1 MKKNFFYLAVT
12 LFMALFASCSQEETP
27 GAPGSKSKLVSIS
40 AKLPTE
46 GVKTRALPT
55 ANDHDLRCIL
65 EIWSTGNNPELMYR
79 DEKLDLDAVD
89 GKISFEFAL
98 EPGDYKFLM
107 WADFV
112 ATGAGQVNGHYAD
125 KFYDTNDLKNI
136 TLKDASLLYNTD
148 ACDAFFAA
156 QEFTKTEDI
165 ESFDATLK
173 RPFAKI
179 IVSEKNKTNFEKCAK
194 VSVSHKVPQG
204 FNAEEGSVSTTL
216 TPATLSE
223 AAALGKGDTDLK
235 LFSYY
240 VFAAPADDALGEIKL
255 TFKDAS
261 DVELRSTAIPAG
273 VSVIRNR
280 CTQAKGHL
288 VAEATNNGKVDVGF
302 DDEWT
307 SNEEDIEP
315 TDPTLAMEVGDY
327 YYSDGTWS
335 AALNSEKTCIGVVYA
350 VDAQNGEKASDYD
363 GDYARIKGYVMA
375 LESAP
380 NNDRLAFCNKTM
392 GETIDFTGLELTS
405 SIGYQNTKA
414 LFADSRYTNY
424 SESYPLFEAFKT
436 FKDATAT
443 PGKSSG
449 WYIPSIQQLKG
460 IMGVYFGSDEIA
472 LNNLFVTAVDGIGA
486 NKFVHATADRYL
498 IPSNI
503 ENKAIIPILFKNQ
516 IWDSTFTKA
525 QTIFNTA
532 NPVGADGIRGQI
544 RPILTVLE

>member
-1 MKKNFFYLAVT
+1 MKKNLFYLAVT
-12 LFMALFASCSQEETP
+12 LFMALFASCSQEEAP
-27 GAPGSKSKLVSIS
+27 GTPGSKSKLVSIS
-40 AKLPTE
+40 AQLPTE

-65 EIWSTGNNPELMYR
+65 EIWSTGNNPELMHR
-79 DEKLDLDAVD
+79 DEKLDLEAVD

-204 FNAEEGSVSTTL
+204 FNAEDGSVSTTL

-261 DVELRSTAIPAG
+261 DIELRSTAIPAG

-375 LESAP
+375 LESTT
-380 NNDRLAFCNKTM
+380 RLEFCSKEM
-392 GETIDFTGLELTS
+392 YGTIDFTGLELS
-405 SIGYQNTKA
+405 QGGYKNTKA
-414 LFADSRYTNY
+414 LFADSRYTQY
-424 SESYPLFEAFKT
+424 SDNFPVVKVFVDFKGQ
-436 FKDATAT
+436 ALA
-443 PGKSSG
+443 PNSSSG
-449 WYIPSIQQLKG
+449 WYIPSIEQL
-460 IMGVYFGSDEIA
+460 IDMTTSYFGEGENAKNDKFTTAVDAIEGA
-472 LNNLFVTAVDGIGA
+472 NLFVNSTTSG
-486 NKFVHATADRYL
+486 RYL
-498 IPSNI
+498 LSSSIT
-503 ENKAIIPILFKNQ
+503 NKALYPILLTGGVLNTSQ
-516 IWDSTFTKA
+516 KA
-525 QTIFNTA
+525 QAILNSDKA
-532 NPVGADGIRGQI
+532 GVQGQI

>member
-1 MKKNFFYLAVT
+1 MKKNFLYLAVT
-12 LFMALFASCSQEETP
+12 LFMALFASCSQEEAP
-27 GAPGSKSKLVSIS
+27 GTPGSKSKLVSIS
-40 AKLPTE
+40 AQLPTE

-55 ANDHDLRCIL
+55 ASDHDLRCIL
-65 EIWSTGNNPELMYR
+65 EIWSTGNNPELMHR

-112 ATGAGQVNGHYAD
+112 AAGTGQVNGHYAD

-204 FNAEEGSVSTTL
+204 FNAEDGSVSTTL
-216 TPATLSE
+216 IPATLSE
-223 AAALGKGDTDLK
+223 AAALGKGNTDLK

-255 TFKDAS
+255 AFKDAS
-261 DVELRSTAIPAG
+261 NTEFRSTAIPAG
-273 VSVIRNR
+273 VSVVRNR

-307 SNEEDIEP
+307 SNEEDVNPVE
-315 TDPTLAMEVGDY
+315 PTLAMEVGDY
-327 YYSDGTWS
+327 YYSDGSWS
-335 AALNSEKTCIGVVYA
+335 TVLDGNKTCIGIVYA
-350 VDAQNGEKASDYD
+350 VDARYGENASDYD

-375 LESAP
+375 LESTA
-380 NNDRLAFCNKTM
+380 RLEFCSRDM
-392 GETIDFTGLELTS
+392 SGTIDFTGLELNQK
-405 SIGYQNTKA
+405 GYKNTKD
-414 LFADSRYTNY
+414 LFADSRYTQY
-424 SESYPLFEAFKT
+424 SDKFPVVESFIT
-436 FKDATAT
+436 FKGQT
-443 PGKSSG
+443 PAPSNSSG
-449 WYIPSIQQLKG
+449 WFIPSIEQLSDMT
-460 IMGVYFGSDEIA
+460 ISYFGEGENTKNDT
-472 LNNLFVTAVDGIGA
+472 FVTAVDAIGA
-486 NKFVHATADRYL
+486 NQFTNTPTSARYL
-498 IPSNI
+498 LSSSITN
-503 ENKAIIPILFKNQ
+503 
-516 IWDSTFTKA
+516 
-525 QTIFNTA
+525 QTIYPIMINSGVLTTSQRAQAIFNSDTSKA
-532 NPVGADGIRGQI
+532 GVQGQI

>member
-40 AKLPTE
+40 AQLPTE

-55 ANDHDLRCIL
+55 ANEHDLRCIL

-89 GKISFEFAL
+89 NKISFEFAL

-204 FNAEEGSVSTTL
+204 FNAEDGSVSTTL
-216 TPATLSE
+216 IPATLSE

-261 DVELRSTAIPAG
+261 DIELRSTAIPAG

-315 TDPTLAMEVGDY
+315 TDPSLAMEVGDY

-335 AALNSEKTCIGVVYA
+335 ATLNGEKTCIGVVYA

-375 LESAP
+375 LESTT
-380 NNDRLAFCNKTM
+380 RLEFCSKEM
-392 GETIDFTGLELTS
+392 YGTIDFTGLELS
-405 SIGYQNTKA
+405 QGGYKNTKA
-414 LFADSRYTNY
+414 LFADSRYTQY
-424 SESYPLFEAFKT
+424 SDNFPVVKVFVDFKGQ
-436 FKDATAT
+436 ALA
-443 PGKSSG
+443 PNSSSG
-449 WYIPSIQQLKG
+449 WYIPSIEQL
-460 IMGVYFGSDEIA
+460 IDMTTSYFGEGENAKNDKFATAVDAIEGA
-472 LNNLFVTAVDGIGA
+472 NLFVNSTTSG
-486 NKFVHATADRYL
+486 RYL
-498 IPSNI
+498 LSSSIT
-503 ENKAIIPILFKNQ
+503 NKALYPILLTGGVLNTSQ
-516 IWDSTFTKA
+516 KA
-525 QTIFNTA
+525 QVILN
-532 NPVGADGIRGQI
+532 ADKPGVQGQI

>member
-12 LFMALFASCSQEETP
+12 LFMALFASCSQEE
-27 GAPGSKSKLVSIS
+27 APSTLGSKSKLVSIS
-40 AKLPTE
+40 AQLPTE

-89 GKISFEFAL
+89 NKISFEFAL
-98 EPGDYKFLM
+98 EPGNYKFLM

-112 ATGAGQVNGHYAD
+112 ATGTGQVNGHYAD

-204 FNAEEGSVSTTL
+204 FNVEDGSVSTTL
-216 TPATLSE
+216 IPATLSE
-223 AAALGKGDTDLK
+223 AAALGKGNTDLK

-240 VFAAPADDALGEIKL
+240 VFAALADDALGEIKL
-255 TFKDAS
+255 TFKDVS
-261 DVELRSTAIPAG
+261 DTELRSTAIPAG

-307 SNEEDIEP
+307 SNEENIEP

-335 AALNSEKTCIGVVYA
+335 ATLNGEKTCIGVVYA

-375 LESAP
+375 LESTA
-380 NNDRLAFCNKTM
+380 RLEFCSKEM
-392 GETIDFTGLELTS
+392 YGTIDFTGLELNQS
-405 SIGYQNTKA
+405 GYKNTKA
-414 LFADSRYTNY
+414 LFADSRYTQY
-424 SESYPLFEAFKT
+424 SDNFPVVGTFIT
-436 FKDATAT
+436 FKGQT
-443 PGKSSG
+443 PAPNSSSG
-449 WYIPSIQQLKG
+449 WYIPSIEQLSDMT
-460 IMGVYFGSDEIA
+460 ISYFGEEENTPKDK
-472 LNNLFVTAVDGIGA
+472 FVTAVNEIAA
-486 NKFVHATADRYL
+486 NKFVNDETKGRYL
-498 IPSNI
+498 LSSNI
-503 ENKAIIPILFKNQ
+503 TNQ
-516 IWDSTFTKA
+516 SIFPVLITGSVLNTSQKA
-525 QTIFNTA
+525 QAILNSDK
-532 NPVGADGIRGQI
+532 VGVLGQI

>member
-1 MKKNFFYLAVT
+1 MKKNFFYLAVI
-12 LFMALFASCSQEETP
+12 LFMALFASCSQEEAP

-40 AKLPTE
+40 AQLPTE

-55 ANDHDLRCIL
+55 ANEHDLRCIL
-65 EIWSTGNNPELMYR
+65 EIWSTGSNPELMHR

-204 FNAEEGSVSTTL
+204 FNAEDGSVSTTL
-216 TPATLSE
+216 IPATLSE

-261 DVELRSTAIPAG
+261 DIELRSTAIPAG

-335 AALNSEKTCIGVVYA
+335 ATLNGEKTCIGVVYA

-375 LESAP
+375 LESTT
-380 NNDRLAFCNKTM
+380 RLEFCSKEM
-392 GETIDFTGLELTS
+392 YGTIDFTGLELS
-405 SIGYQNTKA
+405 QGGYKNTKA
-414 LFADSRYTNY
+414 LFADSRYTQY
-424 SESYPLFEAFKT
+424 SDNFPVVKVFVDFKGQ
-436 FKDATAT
+436 ALA
-443 PGKSSG
+443 PNSSSG
-449 WYIPSIQQLKG
+449 WYIPSIEQL
-460 IMGVYFGSDEIA
+460 IDMTTSYFGEGENAKNDKFATAVDAIEGA
-472 LNNLFVTAVDGIGA
+472 NLFVNSTTSG
-486 NKFVHATADRYL
+486 RYL
-498 IPSNI
+498 LSSSIT
-503 ENKAIIPILFKNQ
+503 NKALYPILLTGGVLNTSQ
-516 IWDSTFTKA
+516 KA
-525 QTIFNTA
+525 QVILN
-532 NPVGADGIRGQI
+532 ADKPGVQGQI

>member
-40 AKLPTE
+40 AQLPTE

-136 TLKDASLLYNTD
+136 TLKNASLLYNTD

-204 FNAEEGSVSTTL
+204 FNAEDGSVSTTL

-335 AALNSEKTCIGVVYA
+335 AVLNGEKTCIGIVYA

-375 LESAP
+375 LESTT
-380 NNDRLAFCNKTM
+380 RLEFCSKEM
-392 GETIDFTGLELTS
+392 YGTIDFTGLELS
-405 SIGYQNTKA
+405 QGGYKNTKA
-414 LFADSRYTNY
+414 LFADSRYTQY
-424 SESYPLFEAFKT
+424 SNNFPVVKVFVDFKGQ
-436 FKDATAT
+436 ALA
-443 PGKSSG
+443 PNSSSG
-449 WYIPSIQQLKG
+449 WYIPSIEQL
-460 IMGVYFGSDEIA
+460 IDMTTSYFGEGDTKKDK
-472 LNNLFVTAVDGIGA
+472 FVTAVDAIGA
-486 NKFVHATADRYL
+486 NQFVNSTTTGRYL
-498 IPSNI
+498 LSSSTTNSGLY
-503 ENKAIIPILFKNQ
+503 PILLTGSVLNTSQKVQAILNS
-516 IWDSTFTKA
+516 DKA
-525 QTIFNTA
+525 GVQ
-532 NPVGADGIRGQI
+532 GQI

>member
-1 MKKNFFYLAVT
+1 MKKNLFYLAVT
-12 LFMALFASCSQEETP
+12 LFMALFASCSQEEAP
-27 GAPGSKSKLVSIS
+27 GTPGSKSKLVSIS
-40 AKLPTE
+40 AQLPTE

-55 ANDHDLRCIL
+55 ANEHDLRCIL
-65 EIWSTGNNPELMYR
+65 EIWSTGSNPELMHR
-79 DEKLDLDAVD
+79 DEKLDLEAVD

-112 ATGAGQVNGHYAD
+112 AAGAGQVNGHYTD

-156 QEFTKTEDI
+156 QEFTKTEEI

-194 VSVSHKVPQG
+194 VSVNHKVPQG
-204 FNAEEGSVSTTL
+204 FNAEDGSVSTTL

-261 DVELRSTAIPAG
+261 DIELRSTAIPAG

-363 GDYARIKGYVMA
+363 GGYARIKGYVMA
-375 LESAP
+375 LESTT
-380 NNDRLAFCNKTM
+380 RLEFCSKEM
-392 GETIDFTGLELTS
+392 YGTIDFTGLELS
-405 SIGYQNTKA
+405 QGGYKNTKA
-414 LFADSRYTNY
+414 LFADSRYTQY
-424 SESYPLFEAFKT
+424 SNNFPVVKVFVDFKGQ
-436 FKDATAT
+436 ALA
-443 PGKSSG
+443 PNSSSG
-449 WYIPSIQQLKG
+449 WYIPSIEQL
-460 IMGVYFGSDEIA
+460 IDMTTSYFGEGENAKNDKFATAVDAIEGA
-472 LNNLFVTAVDGIGA
+472 NLFVNSTTSG
-486 NKFVHATADRYL
+486 RYL
-498 IPSNI
+498 LSSSIT
-503 ENKAIIPILFKNQ
+503 NKALYPILLTGGVLNTSQ
-516 IWDSTFTKA
+516 KA
-525 QTIFNTA
+525 QVILN
-532 NPVGADGIRGQI
+532 ADKPGVQGQI

>member
-1 MKKNFFYLAVT
+1 MKKNLFYLAVT
-12 LFMALFASCSQEETP
+12 LFMALFASCSQEEAP

-40 AKLPTE
+40 AQLPTE

-79 DEKLDLDAVD
+79 DEKLDLEAVD

-98 EPGDYKFLM
+98 EPGEYKFLM

-204 FNAEEGSVSTTL
+204 FNAEDGSVSTTL
-216 TPATLSE
+216 IPATLSE

-261 DVELRSTAIPAG
+261 DIELRSTAIPAG

-335 AALNSEKTCIGVVYA
+335 ATLNGEKTCIGVVYA

-375 LESAP
+375 LESTT
-380 NNDRLAFCNKTM
+380 RLEFCSKEM
-392 GETIDFTGLELTS
+392 YGTIDFTGLELS
-405 SIGYQNTKA
+405 QGGYKNTKA
-414 LFADSRYTNY
+414 LFADSRYTQY
-424 SESYPLFEAFKT
+424 SDNFPVVKVFVDFKGQ
-436 FKDATAT
+436 ALA
-443 PGKSSG
+443 PNSSSG
-449 WYIPSIQQLKG
+449 WYIPSIEQL
-460 IMGVYFGSDEIA
+460 IDMTTSYFGEGENAKNDKFATAVDAIEGA
-472 LNNLFVTAVDGIGA
+472 NLFVNSTTSG
-486 NKFVHATADRYL
+486 RYL
-498 IPSNI
+498 LSSSIT
-503 ENKAIIPILFKNQ
+503 NKALYPILLTGGVLNTSQ
-516 IWDSTFTKA
+516 KA
-525 QTIFNTA
+525 QAILNSDKA
-532 NPVGADGIRGQI
+532 GVQGQI

>member
-12 LFMALFASCSQEETP
+12 LFMALFASCSQEE
-27 GAPGSKSKLVSIS
+27 APSTLGSKSKLVSIS
-40 AKLPTE
+40 AQLPTE

-89 GKISFEFAL
+89 NKISFEFAL
-98 EPGDYKFLM
+98 EPGNYKFLM

-112 ATGAGQVNGHYAD
+112 ATGTGQVNGHYAD

-156 QEFTKTEDI
+156 QEFTKTEDV

-204 FNAEEGSVSTTL
+204 FNVEDGSVSTTL
-216 TPATLSE
+216 IPATLSE
-223 AAALGKGDTDLK
+223 AAALGKGNTDLK

-255 TFKDAS
+255 TLS
-261 DVELRSTAIPAG
+261 DTELRSTAIPAG

-307 SNEEDIEP
+307 SNEENIEP

-335 AALNSEKTCIGVVYA
+335 ATLNGEKTCIGVVYA

-375 LESAP
+375 LESTA
-380 NNDRLAFCNKTM
+380 RLEFCSKEM
-392 GETIDFTGLELTS
+392 YGTIDFTDLELNKK
-405 SIGYQNTKA
+405 GNKNTKDI
-414 LFADSRYTNY
+414 FADNRYTQY
-424 SESYPLFEAFKT
+424 SDKFPVLEAFIT
-436 FKDATAT
+436 FKEQTMV
-443 PGKSSG
+443 PSNSSG
-449 WYIPSIQQLKG
+449 WYIPSIEQL
-460 IMGVYFGSDEIA
+460 IDMTTSYFGEGENAKNDKFATAVDAIEGA
-472 LNNLFVTAVDGIGA
+472 NLFVNSTTTG
-486 NKFVHATADRYL
+486 RYL
-498 IPSNI
+498 LSSSITNSGLHVILLTGSVLSTSQKVQAILNS
-503 ENKAIIPILFKNQ
+503 NKAGVQ
-516 IWDSTFTKA
+516 
-525 QTIFNTA
+525 
-532 NPVGADGIRGQI
+532 GQI

>member
-40 AKLPTE
+40 AQLPTE

-55 ANDHDLRCIL
+55 ANEHDLRCIL

-89 GKISFEFAL
+89 NKISFEFAL

-204 FNAEEGSVSTTL
+204 FNAEDGSVSTTL
-216 TPATLSE
+216 IPATLSE

-240 VFAAPADDALGEIKL
+240 VFAATADDALGEIKL

-261 DVELRSTAIPAG
+261 DTELRSTAIPAG

-375 LESAP
+375 LESTT
-380 NNDRLAFCNKTM
+380 RLEFCSKEM
-392 GETIDFTGLELTS
+392 YGTIDFTGLELS
-405 SIGYQNTKA
+405 QGGYKNTKA
-414 LFADSRYTNY
+414 LFADSRYTQY
-424 SESYPLFEAFKT
+424 SDNFPVVKVFVDFKGQ
-436 FKDATAT
+436 ALA
-443 PGKSSG
+443 PNSSSG
-449 WYIPSIQQLKG
+449 WYIPSIEQL
-460 IMGVYFGSDEIA
+460 IDMTTSYFGEGENAKNDKFATAVDAIEGA
-472 LNNLFVTAVDGIGA
+472 NLFVNSTTSG
-486 NKFVHATADRYL
+486 RYL
-498 IPSNI
+498 LSSSIT
-503 ENKAIIPILFKNQ
+503 NKALYPILLTGGVLNTSQ
-516 IWDSTFTKA
+516 KA
-525 QTIFNTA
+525 QVILN
-532 NPVGADGIRGQI
+532 ADKPGVQGQI

>member
-1 MKKNFFYLAVT
+1 MKKNLFYLAVT
-12 LFMALFASCSQEETP
+12 LFMALFASCSQEEAP
-27 GAPGSKSKLVSIS
+27 GTPGSKSKLVSIS
-40 AKLPTE
+40 AQLPTE

-55 ANDHDLRCIL
+55 ANEHDLRCIL
-65 EIWSTGNNPELMYR
+65 EIWSTGNNPELMFR

-204 FNAEEGSVSTTL
+204 FNVEDGSVSTTL

-375 LESAP
+375 LESTT
-380 NNDRLAFCNKTM
+380 RLEFCSKEM
-392 GETIDFTGLELTS
+392 YGTIDFTGLELS
-405 SIGYQNTKA
+405 QGGYKNTKA
-414 LFADSRYTNY
+414 LFADSRYTQY
-424 SESYPLFEAFKT
+424 SDNFPVVKVFVDFKGQ
-436 FKDATAT
+436 ALA
-443 PGKSSG
+443 PNSSSG
-449 WYIPSIQQLKG
+449 WYIPSIEQL
-460 IMGVYFGSDEIA
+460 IDMTTSYFGEGENAKNDKFATAVDAIEGA
-472 LNNLFVTAVDGIGA
+472 NLFVNSTTSG
-486 NKFVHATADRYL
+486 RYL
-498 IPSNI
+498 LSSSIT
-503 ENKAIIPILFKNQ
+503 NKALYPILLTGGVLNTSQ
-516 IWDSTFTKA
+516 KA
-525 QTIFNTA
+525 QAILNSDKA
-532 NPVGADGIRGQI
+532 GVQGQI

>member
-12 LFMALFASCSQEETP
+12 LFMALFASCSQEE
-27 GAPGSKSKLVSIS
+27 APSTLGSKSKLVSIS
-40 AKLPTE
+40 AQLPTE

-89 GKISFEFAL
+89 NKISFEFAL
-98 EPGDYKFLM
+98 EPGNYKFLM

-112 ATGAGQVNGHYAD
+112 ATGTGQVNGHYAD

-156 QEFTKTEDI
+156 QEFTKTEDV

-204 FNAEEGSVSTTL
+204 FNVEDGSVSTTL
-216 TPATLSE
+216 IPATLSE
-223 AAALGKGDTDLK
+223 AAALGKGNTDLK

-240 VFAAPADDALGEIKL
+240 VFAAPADNALGEIKL
-255 TFKDAS
+255 TFKDVS
-261 DVELRSTAIPAG
+261 DTELRSTAIPAG

-307 SNEEDIEP
+307 SNEENIEP

-335 AALNSEKTCIGVVYA
+335 ATLNGEKTCIGVVYA

-375 LESAP
+375 LESTA
-380 NNDRLAFCNKTM
+380 RLEFCSKEM
-392 GETIDFTGLELTS
+392 YGTIDFTDLELNKK
-405 SIGYQNTKA
+405 GNKNTKDI
-414 LFADSRYTNY
+414 FADNRYTQY
-424 SESYPLFEAFKT
+424 SDKFPVLEAFIT
-436 FKDATAT
+436 FKEQTMV
-443 PGKSSG
+443 PSNSSG
-449 WYIPSIQQLKG
+449 WYIPSIEQL
-460 IMGVYFGSDEIA
+460 IDMTTSYFGEGENAKNDKFATAVDAIEGA
-472 LNNLFVTAVDGIGA
+472 NLFVNSTTTG
-486 NKFVHATADRYL
+486 RYL
-498 IPSNI
+498 LSSSITNSGLHVILLTGSVLSTSQKVQAILNS
-503 ENKAIIPILFKNQ
+503 NKAGVQ
-516 IWDSTFTKA
+516 
-525 QTIFNTA
+525 
-532 NPVGADGIRGQI
+532 GQI

>member
-1 MKKNFFYLAVT
+1 MKKNFLYLAVT
-12 LFMALFASCSQEETP
+12 LFMALFASCSQEEAP
-27 GAPGSKSKLVSIS
+27 GTPGSKSKLVSIS
-40 AKLPTE
+40 AQLPTE

-55 ANDHDLRCIL
+55 ASDHDLRCIL
-65 EIWSTGNNPELMYR
+65 EIWSTGNNPELMHR

-112 ATGAGQVNGHYAD
+112 AAGTGQENGHYTD

-204 FNAEEGSVSTTL
+204 FNAEDGSVSTTL
-216 TPATLSE
+216 IPATLSE

-261 DVELRSTAIPAG
+261 DIELRSTAIPAG
-273 VSVIRNR
+273 VSVVRNR

-335 AALNSEKTCIGVVYA
+335 AALNSEKACIGVVYA

-375 LESAP
+375 LESTA
-380 NNDRLAFCNKTM
+380 RLEFCSKEM
-392 GETIDFTGLELTS
+392 YGTIDFTGLELS
-405 SIGYQNTKA
+405 QGGYKNTKA
-414 LFADSRYTNY
+414 LFADSRYTQY
-424 SESYPLFEAFKT
+424 SDKFPVVKVFVDFKGQ
-436 FKDATAT
+436 ALA
-443 PGKSSG
+443 PNSSSG
-449 WYIPSIQQLKG
+449 WYIPSIEQL
-460 IMGVYFGSDEIA
+460 IDMTTSYFGEGENAKNDKFATAVDAIEGA
-472 LNNLFVTAVDGIGA
+472 NLFVNSTTSG
-486 NKFVHATADRYL
+486 RYL
-498 IPSNI
+498 LSSSIT
-503 ENKAIIPILFKNQ
+503 NKALYPILLTGGVLNTSQKVQAILNS
-516 IWDSTFTKA
+516 DKA
-525 QTIFNTA
+525 GVQ
-532 NPVGADGIRGQI
+532 GQI

>member
-1 MKKNFFYLAVT
+1 MKKNLFYLAVT
-12 LFMALFASCSQEETP
+12 LFMALFASCSQEEAP
-27 GAPGSKSKLVSIS
+27 GTPGSKSKLVSIS
-40 AKLPTE
+40 AQLPTE

-65 EIWSTGNNPELMYR
+65 EIWSTGSNSELMYR
-79 DEKLDLDAVD
+79 DEKLDLEAVD

-112 ATGAGQVNGHYAD
+112 AAGAGQVNGHYTD

-204 FNAEEGSVSTTL
+204 FNAEDGSVSTTL
-216 TPATLSE
+216 IPATLSE

-261 DVELRSTAIPAG
+261 DIELRSTAIPAG

-375 LESAP
+375 LESTT
-380 NNDRLAFCNKTM
+380 RLEFCSKEM
-392 GETIDFTGLELTS
+392 YGTIDFTGLELS
-405 SIGYQNTKA
+405 QGGYKNTKA
-414 LFADSRYTNY
+414 LFADSRYTQY
-424 SESYPLFEAFKT
+424 SNNFPVVKVFVDFKGQ
-436 FKDATAT
+436 ALA
-443 PGKSSG
+443 PNSSSG
-449 WYIPSIQQLKG
+449 WYIPSIEQL
-460 IMGVYFGSDEIA
+460 IDMTTSYFGEGENAKNDKFATAVDAIEGA
-472 LNNLFVTAVDGIGA
+472 NLFVNSTTSG
-486 NKFVHATADRYL
+486 RYL
-498 IPSNI
+498 LSSSIT
-503 ENKAIIPILFKNQ
+503 NKALYPILLTGGVLNTSQ
-516 IWDSTFTKA
+516 KA
-525 QTIFNTA
+525 QAILNSDKA
-532 NPVGADGIRGQI
+532 GVQGQI

>member
-1 MKKNFFYLAVT
+1 MKKNFLYLAVT
-12 LFMALFASCSQEETP
+12 LFMALFASCSQEEAP
-27 GAPGSKSKLVSIS
+27 GTPGSKSKLVSIS
-40 AKLPTE
+40 AQLPTE

-55 ANDHDLRCIL
+55 ASEHDLRCIL

-156 QEFTKTEDI
+156 QGFTKTEDI

-204 FNAEEGSVSTTL
+204 FNAEDGSVSTTL
-216 TPATLSE
+216 IPATLSE

-261 DVELRSTAIPAG
+261 DIELRSTAIPAG
-273 VSVIRNR
+273 VSVVRNR

-307 SNEEDIEP
+307 SNEEDVNP
-315 TDPTLAMEVGDY
+315 VDPTPTIEIGDY
-327 YYSDGTWS
+327 YYSDGSWS
-335 AALNSEKTCIGVVYA
+335 TVLDGNKTCIGIVYA
-350 VDAQNGEKASDYD
+350 VDARYGENASDYD
-363 GDYARIKGYVMA
+363 GDYTRIKGYVMA
-375 LESAP
+375 LESTA
-380 NNDRLAFCNKTM
+380 RLEFCSKEM
-392 GETIDFTGLELTS
+392 LGTIDFTGLELNQK
-405 SIGYQNTKA
+405 GYKNTKD
-414 LFADSRYTNY
+414 LFADSRYTQY
-424 SESYPLFEAFKT
+424 SDKFPVVESFIT
-436 FKDATAT
+436 FKGQAPA
-443 PGKSSG
+443 PSNSSG
-449 WYIPSIQQLKG
+449 WYIPSIEQLSDMT
-460 IMGVYFGSDEIA
+460 ISYFGEGENTKNDT
-472 LNNLFVTAVDGIGA
+472 FVTAVDAIGA
-486 NKFVHATADRYL
+486 NQFTNAPTSGRYL
-498 IPSNI
+498 LSSSITN
-503 ENKAIIPILFKNQ
+503 
-516 IWDSTFTKA
+516 
-525 QTIFNTA
+525 QTIYPIMINSGVLTTSQRAQAIFNSDTSKA
-532 NPVGADGIRGQI
+532 GVQGQI
-544 RPILTVLE
+544 RPILTILE

>member
-12 LFMALFASCSQEETP
+12 LFMALFASCSQEE
-27 GAPGSKSKLVSIS
+27 APSTLGSKSKLVSIS
-40 AKLPTE
+40 AQLPTE

-89 GKISFEFAL
+89 NKISFEFAL
-98 EPGDYKFLM
+98 EPGNYKFLM

-112 ATGAGQVNGHYAD
+112 ATGTGQVNGHYAD

-156 QEFTKTEDI
+156 QEFTKTEDV

-179 IVSEKNKTNFEKCAK
+179 IVSEKNNTNFEKCSK

-204 FNAEEGSVSTTL
+204 FNVEDGSVSTTL
-216 TPATLSE
+216 IPATLSE
-223 AAALGKGDTDLK
+223 AAALGKGNTDLK

-255 TFKDAS
+255 TFKDVS
-261 DVELRSTAIPAG
+261 DTELRSTAIPAG

-307 SNEEDIEP
+307 SNEENIEP

-335 AALNSEKTCIGVVYA
+335 ATLNGEKTCIGVVYA

-375 LESAP
+375 LESTA
-380 NNDRLAFCNKTM
+380 RLEFCSKEM
-392 GETIDFTGLELTS
+392 YGTIDFTDLELNKK
-405 SIGYQNTKA
+405 GNKNTKDI
-414 LFADSRYTNY
+414 FADNRYTQY
-424 SESYPLFEAFKT
+424 SDKFPVLEAFIT
-436 FKDATAT
+436 FKEQTMV
-443 PGKSSG
+443 PSNSSG
-449 WYIPSIQQLKG
+449 WYIPSIEQL
-460 IMGVYFGSDEIA
+460 IDMTTSYFGEGENAKNDKFATAVDAIEGA
-472 LNNLFVTAVDGIGA
+472 NLFVNSTTTG
-486 NKFVHATADRYL
+486 RYL
-498 IPSNI
+498 LSSSITNSGLHVILLTGSVLSTSQKVQAILNS
-503 ENKAIIPILFKNQ
+503 NKAGVQ
-516 IWDSTFTKA
+516 
-525 QTIFNTA
+525 
-532 NPVGADGIRGQI
+532 GQI

>member
-12 LFMALFASCSQEETP
+12 LFMALFTSCSQEE
-27 GAPGSKSKLVSIS
+27 APSTLGSKSKLVSIS
-40 AKLPTE
+40 AQLPTE

-89 GKISFEFAL
+89 NKISFEFAL
-98 EPGDYKFLM
+98 EPGNYKFLM

-112 ATGAGQVNGHYAD
+112 ATGTGQVNGHYAD

-204 FNAEEGSVSTTL
+204 FNVEDGSVSTTL
-216 TPATLSE
+216 IPATLSE
-223 AAALGKGDTDLK
+223 AAALGKGNTDLK

-240 VFAAPADDALGEIKL
+240 VFAALADDALGEIKL
-255 TFKDAS
+255 TFKDVS
-261 DVELRSTAIPAG
+261 DTELRSTAIPAG

-307 SNEEDIEP
+307 SNEENIEP

-335 AALNSEKTCIGVVYA
+335 ATLNGEKTCIGVVYA

-375 LESAP
+375 LESTA
-380 NNDRLAFCNKTM
+380 RLEFCSKEM
-392 GETIDFTGLELTS
+392 YGTIDFTDLELNKK
-405 SIGYQNTKA
+405 GNKNTKDI
-414 LFADSRYTNY
+414 FADNRYTQY
-424 SESYPLFEAFKT
+424 SDKFPVLEAFIT
-436 FKDATAT
+436 FKEQTMV
-443 PGKSSG
+443 PSNSSG
-449 WYIPSIQQLKG
+449 WYIPSIEQL
-460 IMGVYFGSDEIA
+460 IDMTTSYFGEGENAKNDKFATAVDAIEGA
-472 LNNLFVTAVDGIGA
+472 NLFVNSTTTG
-486 NKFVHATADRYL
+486 RYL
-498 IPSNI
+498 LSSSITNSGLHVILLTGSVLSTSQKVQAILNS
-503 ENKAIIPILFKNQ
+503 NKAGVQ
-516 IWDSTFTKA
+516 
-525 QTIFNTA
+525 
-532 NPVGADGIRGQI
+532 GQI

>member
-12 LFMALFASCSQEETP
+12 LFMALFASCSQEE
-27 GAPGSKSKLVSIS
+27 APSTLGSKSKLVSIS
-40 AKLPTE
+40 AQLPTE

-89 GKISFEFAL
+89 NKISFEFAL
-98 EPGDYKFLM
+98 EPGNYKFLM

-112 ATGAGQVNGHYAD
+112 ATGTGQVNGHYAD

-156 QEFTKTEDI
+156 QEFTKTEDV

-204 FNAEEGSVSTTL
+204 FNVEDGSVSTTL
-216 TPATLSE
+216 IPATLSE
-223 AAALGKGDTDLK
+223 AAALGKGNTDLK

-255 TFKDAS
+255 TFKDVS
-261 DVELRSTAIPAG
+261 DTELRSTAIPAG

-302 DDEWT
+302 EDEWT
-307 SNEEDIEP
+307 SNEENIEP

-335 AALNSEKTCIGVVYA
+335 ATLNGEKTCIGVVYA

-375 LESAP
+375 LESTA
-380 NNDRLAFCNKTM
+380 RLEFCSKEM
-392 GETIDFTGLELTS
+392 YGTIDFTDLELNKK
-405 SIGYQNTKA
+405 GNKNTKDI
-414 LFADSRYTNY
+414 FADNRYTQY
-424 SESYPLFEAFKT
+424 SDKFPVLEAFIT
-436 FKDATAT
+436 FKEQTMV
-443 PGKSSG
+443 PSNSSG
-449 WYIPSIQQLKG
+449 WYIPSIEQL
-460 IMGVYFGSDEIA
+460 IDMTTSYFGEGENAKNDKFATAVDAIEGA
-472 LNNLFVTAVDGIGA
+472 NLFVNSTTTG
-486 NKFVHATADRYL
+486 RYL
-498 IPSNI
+498 LSSSITNSGLHVILLTGSVLSTSQKVQAILNS
-503 ENKAIIPILFKNQ
+503 NKAGVQ
-516 IWDSTFTKA
+516 
-525 QTIFNTA
+525 
-532 NPVGADGIRGQI
+532 GQI

>member
-12 LFMALFASCSQEETP
+12 LFMALFASCSQEEAP

-40 AKLPTE
+40 AQLPTE

-55 ANDHDLRCIL
+55 ANEHDLRCIL

-98 EPGDYKFLM
+98 EPGEYKFLM

-125 KFYDTNDLKNI
+125 KFYATNDLKNI

-204 FNAEEGSVSTTL
+204 FNAEDGSVSTTL

-261 DVELRSTAIPAG
+261 DMELRSTAIPAG

-375 LESAP
+375 LESTT
-380 NNDRLAFCNKTM
+380 RLEFCSKEM
-392 GETIDFTGLELTS
+392 YGTIDFTGLELNQG
-405 SIGYQNTKA
+405 GYKNTKA
-414 LFADSRYTNY
+414 LFADSRYTQY
-424 SESYPLFEAFKT
+424 SDNFPVVKVFVDFKGQ
-436 FKDATAT
+436 ALA
-443 PGKSSG
+443 PNSSSG
-449 WYIPSIQQLKG
+449 WYIPSIEQL
-460 IMGVYFGSDEIA
+460 IDMTTSYFGEGDTKKDK
-472 LNNLFVTAVDGIGA
+472 FVTAVDAIEGA
-486 NKFVHATADRYL
+486 NQFVNSTTAGRYL
-498 IPSNI
+498 LSNSI
-503 ENKAIIPILFKNQ
+503 TNSGLYVILLTGSVLNTSQKVQAILNSDKPGVQ
-516 IWDSTFTKA
+516 
-525 QTIFNTA
+525 
-532 NPVGADGIRGQI
+532 GQI

>member
-12 LFMALFASCSQEETP
+12 LFMALFASCSQEEAP
-27 GAPGSKSKLVSIS
+27 GTPGSKSKLVSIS
-40 AKLPTE
+40 AQLPTE

-55 ANDHDLRCIL
+55 ANEHDLRCIL

-136 TLKDASLLYNTD
+136 TLRDASLLYNTD

-156 QEFTKTEDI
+156 QEFTKTEDV

-204 FNAEEGSVSTTL
+204 FNAEDGSVSTTL

-335 AALNSEKTCIGVVYA
+335 ATLNSEKTCIGVVYA

-375 LESAP
+375 LESTT
-380 NNDRLAFCNKTM
+380 RLEFCSKEM
-392 GETIDFTGLELTS
+392 YGTIDFTGLELS
-405 SIGYQNTKA
+405 QDGYKNTKA
-414 LFADSRYTNY
+414 LFADSRYTQY
-424 SESYPLFEAFKT
+424 SDKFPVVKVFVDFKGQ
-436 FKDATAT
+436 ALA
-443 PGKSSG
+443 PNSSSG
-449 WYIPSIQQLKG
+449 WYIPSIEQL
-460 IMGVYFGSDEIA
+460 IDMTTSYFGEGDTKKDK
-472 LNNLFVTAVDGIGA
+472 FVTAVDAIGA
-486 NKFVHATADRYL
+486 NQFVNSTTTGRYL
-498 IPSNI
+498 LSSSITNSGLY
-503 ENKAIIPILFKNQ
+503 PILLTGSVLNTSQKVQAILNS
-516 IWDSTFTKA
+516 DKA
-525 QTIFNTA
+525 GVQ
-532 NPVGADGIRGQI
+532 GQI

>member
-12 LFMALFASCSQEETP
+12 LFMALFASCSQEE
-27 GAPGSKSKLVSIS
+27 APSTLGSKSKLVSIS
-40 AKLPTE
+40 AQLPTE

-89 GKISFEFAL
+89 NKISFEFAL
-98 EPGDYKFLM
+98 EPGNYKFLM

-112 ATGAGQVNGHYAD
+112 ATGTGQVNGHYAD

-148 ACDAFFAA
+148 ACNAFFAA
-156 QEFTKTEDI
+156 QEFTKTEDV

-204 FNAEEGSVSTTL
+204 FNVEDGSVSTTL
-216 TPATLSE
+216 IPATLSE
-223 AAALGKGDTDLK
+223 AAALGKGNTDLK

-255 TFKDAS
+255 TFKDVS
-261 DVELRSTAIPAG
+261 DTELRSTAIPAG

-307 SNEEDIEP
+307 SNEENIEP

-335 AALNSEKTCIGVVYA
+335 ATLNGEKTCIGVVYA

-375 LESAP
+375 LESTA
-380 NNDRLAFCNKTM
+380 RLEFCSKEM
-392 GETIDFTGLELTS
+392 YGTIDFTDLELNKK
-405 SIGYQNTKA
+405 GNKNTKDI
-414 LFADSRYTNY
+414 FADNRYTQY
-424 SESYPLFEAFKT
+424 SDKFPVLEAFIT
-436 FKDATAT
+436 FKEQTMV
-443 PGKSSG
+443 PSNSSG
-449 WYIPSIQQLKG
+449 WYIPSIEQL
-460 IMGVYFGSDEIA
+460 IDMTTSYFGEGENAKNDKFATAVDAIEGA
-472 LNNLFVTAVDGIGA
+472 NLFVNSTTTG
-486 NKFVHATADRYL
+486 RYL
-498 IPSNI
+498 LSSSITNSGLHVILLTGSVLSTSQKVQAILNS
-503 ENKAIIPILFKNQ
+503 NKAGVQ
-516 IWDSTFTKA
+516 
-525 QTIFNTA
+525 
-532 NPVGADGIRGQI
+532 GQI

>member
-12 LFMALFASCSQEETP
+12 LFMALFASCSQEEAP
-27 GAPGSKSKLVSIS
+27 GTPGSKSKLVSIS
-40 AKLPTE
+40 AQFPTE

-55 ANDHDLRCIL
+55 ANEHDLRCIL

-204 FNAEEGSVSTTL
+204 FNAEDGSVSTTL

-240 VFAAPADDALGEIKL
+240 VFAALADDALGEIKL

-261 DVELRSTAIPAG
+261 DIELRSTAIPAG

-335 AALNSEKTCIGVVYA
+335 AVLNGEKTCIGVVYA

-375 LESAP
+375 LESTT
-380 NNDRLAFCNKTM
+380 RLEFCSKEM
-392 GETIDFTGLELTS
+392 YGTIDFTGLELS
-405 SIGYQNTKA
+405 QGGYKNTKA
-414 LFADSRYTNY
+414 LFADSRYTQY
-424 SESYPLFEAFKT
+424 SNNFPVVKVFVDFKGQ
-436 FKDATAT
+436 ALA
-443 PGKSSG
+443 PNSSSG
-449 WYIPSIQQLKG
+449 WYIPSIEQL
-460 IMGVYFGSDEIA
+460 IDMTTSYFGEGDTKKDK
-472 LNNLFVTAVDGIGA
+472 FVTAVDAIGA
-486 NKFVHATADRYL
+486 NQFVNSTTTGRYL
-498 IPSNI
+498 LSSSITNSGLY
-503 ENKAIIPILFKNQ
+503 PILLTGSVLNTSQKVQAILNS
-516 IWDSTFTKA
+516 DKA
-525 QTIFNTA
+525 GVQ
-532 NPVGADGIRGQI
+532 GQI

>member
-40 AKLPTE
+40 AQLPTE

-55 ANDHDLRCIL
+55 ANEHDLRCIL

-89 GKISFEFAL
+89 NKISFEFAL

-204 FNAEEGSVSTTL
+204 FNAEDGSVSTTL
-216 TPATLSE
+216 IPATLSE

-261 DVELRSTAIPAG
+261 DIELRSTAIPAG

-375 LESAP
+375 LESTT
-380 NNDRLAFCNKTM
+380 RLEFCSKEM
-392 GETIDFTGLELTS
+392 YGTIDFTGLELS
-405 SIGYQNTKA
+405 QGGYKNTKA
-414 LFADSRYTNY
+414 LFADSRYTQY
-424 SESYPLFEAFKT
+424 SDNFPVVKVFVDFKGQ
-436 FKDATAT
+436 ALA
-443 PGKSSG
+443 PNSSSG
-449 WYIPSIQQLKG
+449 WYIPSIEQL
-460 IMGVYFGSDEIA
+460 IDMTTSYFGEGENAKNDKFTTAVDAIEGA
-472 LNNLFVTAVDGIGA
+472 NLFVNSTTSG
-486 NKFVHATADRYL
+486 RYL
-498 IPSNI
+498 LSSSIT
-503 ENKAIIPILFKNQ
+503 NKALYPILLTGGVLNTSQ
-516 IWDSTFTKA
+516 KA
-525 QTIFNTA
+525 QAILNSDKA
-532 NPVGADGIRGQI
+532 GVQGQI

>member
-12 LFMALFASCSQEETP
+12 LFMALFASCSQEE
-27 GAPGSKSKLVSIS
+27 APSTLDSKSKLVSIS
-40 AKLPTE
+40 AQLPTE

-89 GKISFEFAL
+89 NKISFEFAL
-98 EPGDYKFLM
+98 EPGNYKFLM

-112 ATGAGQVNGHYAD
+112 ATGTGQVNGHYAD

-156 QEFTKTEDI
+156 QEFTKTEDV

-204 FNAEEGSVSTTL
+204 FNVEDGSVSTTL
-216 TPATLSE
+216 IPATLSE
-223 AAALGKGDTDLK
+223 AAALGKGNTDLK

-255 TFKDAS
+255 TFKDVS
-261 DVELRSTAIPAG
+261 DTELRSTAIPAG

-307 SNEEDIEP
+307 SNEENIEP

-335 AALNSEKTCIGVVYA
+335 ATLNGEKTCIGVVYA

-375 LESAP
+375 LESTA
-380 NNDRLAFCNKTM
+380 RLEFCSKEM
-392 GETIDFTGLELTS
+392 YGTIDFTDLELNKK
-405 SIGYQNTKA
+405 GNKNTKDI
-414 LFADSRYTNY
+414 FADNRYTQY
-424 SESYPLFEAFKT
+424 SDKFPVLEAFIT
-436 FKDATAT
+436 FKEQTMV
-443 PGKSSG
+443 PSNSSG
-449 WYIPSIQQLKG
+449 WYIPSIEQL
-460 IMGVYFGSDEIA
+460 IDMTTSYFGEGENAKNDKFATAVDAIEGA
-472 LNNLFVTAVDGIGA
+472 NLFVNSTTTG
-486 NKFVHATADRYL
+486 RYL
-498 IPSNI
+498 LSSSITNSGLHVILLTGSVLSTSQKVQAILNS
-503 ENKAIIPILFKNQ
+503 NKAGVQ
-516 IWDSTFTKA
+516 
-525 QTIFNTA
+525 
-532 NPVGADGIRGQI
+532 GQI

>member
-12 LFMALFASCSQEETP
+12 LFMALFASCSQEE
-27 GAPGSKSKLVSIS
+27 APSTLGSKSKLVSIS
-40 AKLPTE
+40 AQLPTE

-89 GKISFEFAL
+89 NKISFEFAL
-98 EPGDYKFLM
+98 EPGNYKFLM

-112 ATGAGQVNGHYAD
+112 ATGTGQVNGHYAD

-156 QEFTKTEDI
+156 QEFTKTEDV

-179 IVSEKNKTNFEKCAK
+179 IVSEKNKTNFEKCTK

-204 FNAEEGSVSTTL
+204 FNVEDGSVSTTL
-216 TPATLSE
+216 IPATLSE
-223 AAALGKGDTDLK
+223 AAALGKGNTDLK

-255 TFKDAS
+255 TFKDVS
-261 DVELRSTAIPAG
+261 DTELRSTAIPAG

-307 SNEEDIEP
+307 SNEENIEP

-335 AALNSEKTCIGVVYA
+335 ATLNGEKTCIGVVYA

-375 LESAP
+375 LESTA
-380 NNDRLAFCNKTM
+380 RLEFCSKEM
-392 GETIDFTGLELTS
+392 YGTIDFTDLELNKK
-405 SIGYQNTKA
+405 GNKNTKDI
-414 LFADSRYTNY
+414 FADNRYTQY
-424 SESYPLFEAFKT
+424 SDKFPVLEAFIT
-436 FKDATAT
+436 FKEQTMV
-443 PGKSSG
+443 PSNSSG
-449 WYIPSIQQLKG
+449 WYIPSIEQL
-460 IMGVYFGSDEIA
+460 IDMTTSYFGEGENAKNDKFATAVDAIEGA
-472 LNNLFVTAVDGIGA
+472 NLFVNSTTTG
-486 NKFVHATADRYL
+486 RYL
-498 IPSNI
+498 LSSSITNSGLHVILLTGSVLSTSQKVQAILNS
-503 ENKAIIPILFKNQ
+503 NKAGVQ
-516 IWDSTFTKA
+516 
-525 QTIFNTA
+525 
-532 NPVGADGIRGQI
+532 GQI

>member
-1 MKKNFFYLAVT
+1 MKKNFLYLAVT
-12 LFMALFASCSQEETP
+12 LFMALFASCSQEEAP
-27 GAPGSKSKLVSIS
+27 GTPGSKSKLVSIS
-40 AKLPTE
+40 AQLPTE

-55 ANDHDLRCIL
+55 ASDHDLRCIL
-65 EIWSTGNNPELMYR
+65 EIWSTGNNPELMHR

-112 ATGAGQVNGHYAD
+112 AAGTGQVNGHYTD

-204 FNAEEGSVSTTL
+204 FNAEDGSVSTTL
-216 TPATLSE
+216 IPATLSE

-261 DVELRSTAIPAG
+261 DIELRSTAIPAG
-273 VSVIRNR
+273 VSVVRNR

-307 SNEEDIEP
+307 SNEEDVNP
-315 TDPTLAMEVGDY
+315 VDPTPTIEIGDY
-327 YYSDGTWS
+327 YYSDGSWS
-335 AALNSEKTCIGVVYA
+335 TVLDGNKTCIGIVYA
-350 VDAQNGEKASDYD
+350 VDARYGENASDYD

-375 LESAP
+375 LESTA
-380 NNDRLAFCNKTM
+380 RLEFCSKEM
-392 GETIDFTGLELTS
+392 LGTIDFTGLELNQK
-405 SIGYQNTKA
+405 GYKNTKD
-414 LFADSRYTNY
+414 LFADSRYTQY
-424 SESYPLFEAFKT
+424 SDKFPVVESFIT
-436 FKDATAT
+436 FKGQT
-443 PGKSSG
+443 PAPSNSSG
-449 WYIPSIQQLKG
+449 WFIPSIEQLSDMT
-460 IMGVYFGSDEIA
+460 ISYFGEGENTKNDT
-472 LNNLFVTAVDGIGA
+472 FVTAVDAIGA
-486 NKFVHATADRYL
+486 NQFTNAPTSARYL
-498 IPSNI
+498 LSSSITN
-503 ENKAIIPILFKNQ
+503 
-516 IWDSTFTKA
+516 
-525 QTIFNTA
+525 QTIYPIMINSGVLTTSQRAQAIFNSDTSKA
-532 NPVGADGIRGQI
+532 GVQGQI
-544 RPILTVLE
+544 RPILTILE

>member
-12 LFMALFASCSQEETP
+12 LFMALFASCSQEE
-27 GAPGSKSKLVSIS
+27 APSTLGSKSKLVSIS
-40 AKLPTE
+40 AQLPTE

-89 GKISFEFAL
+89 NKISFEFAL
-98 EPGDYKFLM
+98 EPGNYKFLM

-112 ATGAGQVNGHYAD
+112 ATGTGQVNGHYAD

-204 FNAEEGSVSTTL
+204 FNVEDGSVSTTL
-216 TPATLSE
+216 IPATLSE
-223 AAALGKGDTDLK
+223 AAALGKGNTDLK

-240 VFAAPADDALGEIKL
+240 VFAALADDALGEIKL
-255 TFKDAS
+255 TFKDVS
-261 DVELRSTAIPAG
+261 DTELRSTAIPAG

-307 SNEEDIEP
+307 SNEENIEP
-315 TDPTLAMEVGDY
+315 TDPTLAIEVGDY

-335 AALNSEKTCIGVVYA
+335 ATLNGEKTCIGVVYA

-375 LESAP
+375 LESTA
-380 NNDRLAFCNKTM
+380 RLEFCSKEM
-392 GETIDFTGLELTS
+392 YGTIDFTDLELNKK
-405 SIGYQNTKA
+405 GNKNTKDI
-414 LFADSRYTNY
+414 FADNRYTQY
-424 SESYPLFEAFKT
+424 SDKFPVLEAFIT
-436 FKDATAT
+436 FKEQTMV
-443 PGKSSG
+443 PSNSSG
-449 WYIPSIQQLKG
+449 WYIPSIEQL
-460 IMGVYFGSDEIA
+460 IDMTTSYFGEGENAKNDKFATAVDAIEGA
-472 LNNLFVTAVDGIGA
+472 NLFVNSTTTG
-486 NKFVHATADRYL
+486 RYL
-498 IPSNI
+498 LSSSITNSGLHVILLTGSVLSTSQKVQAILNS
-503 ENKAIIPILFKNQ
+503 NKAGVQ
-516 IWDSTFTKA
+516 
-525 QTIFNTA
+525 
-532 NPVGADGIRGQI
+532 GQI

>member
-12 LFMALFASCSQEETP
+12 LFMALFASCSQEE
-27 GAPGSKSKLVSIS
+27 APSTLGSKSKLVSIS
-40 AKLPTE
+40 AQLPTE

-89 GKISFEFAL
+89 NKISFEFAL
-98 EPGDYKFLM
+98 EPGNYKFLM

-112 ATGAGQVNGHYAD
+112 ATGTGQVNGHYAD

-156 QEFTKTEDI
+156 QEFTKTEDV

-204 FNAEEGSVSTTL
+204 FNVEDGSVSTTL
-216 TPATLSE
+216 IPATLSE
-223 AAALGKGDTDLK
+223 AAALGKGNTDLK

-255 TFKDAS
+255 TFKDVS
-261 DVELRSTAIPAG
+261 DTELRSTAIPAG

-307 SNEEDIEP
+307 SNEENIEP

-335 AALNSEKTCIGVVYA
+335 ATLNGEKTCIGVVYA

-375 LESAP
+375 LESTA
-380 NNDRLAFCNKTM
+380 RLEFCSKEM
-392 GETIDFTGLELTS
+392 YGTIDFTDLELNKK
-405 SIGYQNTKA
+405 GNKNTKDI
-414 LFADSRYTNY
+414 FADNRYTQY
-424 SESYPLFEAFKT
+424 KFPVLEAFIT
-436 FKDATAT
+436 FKEQTMV
-443 PGKSSG
+443 PSNSSG
-449 WYIPSIQQLKG
+449 WYIPSIEQL
-460 IMGVYFGSDEIA
+460 IDMTTSYFGEGENAKNDKFATAVDAIEGA
-472 LNNLFVTAVDGIGA
+472 NLFVNSTTTG
-486 NKFVHATADRYL
+486 RYL
-498 IPSNI
+498 LSSSITNSGLHVILLTGSVLSTSQKVQAILNS
-503 ENKAIIPILFKNQ
+503 NKAGVQ
-516 IWDSTFTKA
+516 
-525 QTIFNTA
+525 
-532 NPVGADGIRGQI
+532 GQI

>member
-12 LFMALFASCSQEETP
+12 LFMALFASCSQEE
-27 GAPGSKSKLVSIS
+27 APSTLGSKSKLVSIS
-40 AKLPTE
+40 AQLPTE

-89 GKISFEFAL
+89 NKISFEFAL
-98 EPGDYKFLM
+98 EPGNYKFLM

-112 ATGAGQVNGHYAD
+112 ATGTGQVNGHYAD

-156 QEFTKTEDI
+156 QEFTKTEDV

-204 FNAEEGSVSTTL
+204 FNVEDGSVSTTL
-216 TPATLSE
+216 IPATLSE
-223 AAALGKGDTDLK
+223 AAALGKGNTDLK

-255 TFKDAS
+255 TFKDVS
-261 DVELRSTAIPAG
+261 DTELRSTAIPAG

-307 SNEEDIEP
+307 SNEENIEP

-335 AALNSEKTCIGVVYA
+335 ATLNGEKTCIGVVYA

-375 LESAP
+375 LESTA
-380 NNDRLAFCNKTM
+380 RLEFCSKEM
-392 GETIDFTGLELTS
+392 YGTIDFTDLELNKK
-405 SIGYQNTKA
+405 GNKNTKDI
-414 LFADSRYTNY
+414 FADNRYTQY
-424 SESYPLFEAFKT
+424 SDKFPVLEAFIT
-436 FKDATAT
+436 FKEQTMV
-443 PGKSSG
+443 PSNSSG
-449 WYIPSIQQLKG
+449 WYIPSIEQL
-460 IMGVYFGSDEIA
+460 IDMTTSYFGEGENAKNDKFATAVDAIEGA
-472 LNNLFVTAVDGIGA
+472 NLFVNSTTTG
-486 NKFVHATADRYL
+486 RYL
-498 IPSNI
+498 LSSSITNSGLHVILLTGSILSTSQKVQAILNS
-503 ENKAIIPILFKNQ
+503 NKAGVQ
-516 IWDSTFTKA
+516 
-525 QTIFNTA
+525 
-532 NPVGADGIRGQI
+532 GQI

>member
-12 LFMALFASCSQEETP
+12 LFMALFASCSQEE
-27 GAPGSKSKLVSIS
+27 APSTLGSKSKLVSIS
-40 AKLPTE
+40 AQLPTE

-89 GKISFEFAL
+89 NKISFEFAL
-98 EPGDYKFLM
+98 EPGNYKFLM

-112 ATGAGQVNGHYAD
+112 ATGTGQVNGHYAD

-156 QEFTKTEDI
+156 QEFTKTEDV

-204 FNAEEGSVSTTL
+204 FNVEDGSVSTTL
-216 TPATLSE
+216 IPATLSE
-223 AAALGKGDTDLK
+223 AAALGKGNTDLK

-255 TFKDAS
+255 TFKDVS
-261 DVELRSTAIPAG
+261 DTELRSTAIPAG

-307 SNEEDIEP
+307 SNEENIEP

-335 AALNSEKTCIGVVYA
+335 ATLNGEKTCIGVVYA

-375 LESAP
+375 LESTA
-380 NNDRLAFCNKTM
+380 RLEFCSKEM
-392 GETIDFTGLELTS
+392 YGTIDFTDLELNKK
-405 SIGYQNTKA
+405 GNKNTKDI
-414 LFADSRYTNY
+414 FADNRYTQY
-424 SESYPLFEAFKT
+424 SDKFPVLEAFIT
-436 FKDATAT
+436 FKEQTMV
-443 PGKSSG
+443 PSNSSG
-449 WYIPSIQQLKG
+449 WYIPSIEQL
-460 IMGVYFGSDEIA
+460 IDMTTSYFGEGENAKNDKFATAVDAIEGA
-472 LNNLFVTAVDGIGA
+472 NLFVNSTTTG
-486 NKFVHATADRYL
+486 RYL
-498 IPSNI
+498 LSSSITNSGLHVILLTGSVLSTSQKVQAILNS
-503 ENKAIIPILFKNQ
+503 NKAGVQ
-516 IWDSTFTKA
+516 
-525 QTIFNTA
+525 
-532 NPVGADGIRGQI
+532 GQI

>member
-1 MKKNFFYLAVT
+1 MKKNFLYLAVT
-12 LFMALFASCSQEETP
+12 LFMALFASCSQEEAP
-27 GAPGSKSKLVSIS
+27 GTPGSKSKLVSIS
-40 AKLPTE
+40 AQLPTE

-55 ANDHDLRCIL
+55 ASDHDLRCIL
-65 EIWSTGNNPELMYR
+65 EIWSTGNNPELMHR

-112 ATGAGQVNGHYAD
+112 AAGTGQVNGHYTD

-204 FNAEEGSVSTTL
+204 FNAEDGSVSTTL
-216 TPATLSE
+216 IPATLSE

-261 DVELRSTAIPAG
+261 DIELRSTAIPAG
-273 VSVIRNR
+273 VSVVRNR

-307 SNEEDIEP
+307 SNEEDVNPVE
-315 TDPTLAMEVGDY
+315 PTLAMEVGDY
-327 YYSDGTWS
+327 YYSDGSWS
-335 AALNSEKTCIGVVYA
+335 TVLDGNKTCIGIVYA
-350 VDAQNGEKASDYD
+350 VDARYGENASDYD

-375 LESAP
+375 LESTA
-380 NNDRLAFCNKTM
+380 RLEFCSRDM
-392 GETIDFTGLELTS
+392 SGTIDFTGLELS
-405 SIGYQNTKA
+405 QGGYKNTKD
-414 LFADSRYTNY
+414 LFADNRYAQY
-424 SESYPLFEAFKT
+424 SDNFPVVKAFVD
-436 FKDATAT
+436 FKGQALA
-443 PGKSSG
+443 PNSSSG
-449 WYIPSIQQLKG
+449 WYIPSIEQL
-460 IMGVYFGSDEIA
+460 IDMTTSYFGEGENTKNDT
-472 LNNLFVTAVDGIGA
+472 FVTAVDAIGA
-486 NKFVHATADRYL
+486 NQFVNSTTARYL
-498 IPSNI
+498 LSSSITNQTIYPITINSGALTTSQRAQ
-503 ENKAIIPILFKNQ
+503 AIFNSDP
-516 IWDSTFTKA
+516 TKA
-525 QTIFNTA
+525 GVQ
-532 NPVGADGIRGQI
+532 GQI
-544 RPILTVLE
+544 RPILTILE

>member
-27 GAPGSKSKLVSIS
+27 GTPGSKSKLVSIS
-40 AKLPTE
+40 AQLPTE

-55 ANDHDLRCIL
+55 ANEHDLRCIL

-89 GKISFEFAL
+89 GKISFEFAI

-156 QEFTKTEDI
+156 QEFTKTEDV

-204 FNAEEGSVSTTL
+204 FNAEDGSVSTTL
-216 TPATLSE
+216 IPATLSE

-261 DVELRSTAIPAG
+261 DIELRSTAIPAG

-375 LESAP
+375 LESTT
-380 NNDRLAFCNKTM
+380 RLEFCSKEM
-392 GETIDFTGLELTS
+392 YGTIDFTGLELNQG
-405 SIGYQNTKA
+405 GYKNTKA
-414 LFADSRYTNY
+414 LFADSRYTQYADNFPVVKVFVDFRGQALAPN
-424 SESYPLFEAFKT
+424 S
-436 FKDATAT
+436 
-443 PGKSSG
+443 SSG
-449 WYIPSIQQLKG
+449 WYIPSIEQLIG
-460 IMGVYFGSDEIA
+460 MTTSYFGEGENAKNDKFATAVDAIEGA
-472 LNNLFVTAVDGIGA
+472 NLFVNSTTSG
-486 NKFVHATADRYL
+486 RYL
-498 IPSNI
+498 LSSSIT
-503 ENKAIIPILFKNQ
+503 NKALYPILLTGGVLNTSQ
-516 IWDSTFTKA
+516 KA
-525 QTIFNTA
+525 QVILN
-532 NPVGADGIRGQI
+532 ADKPGVQGQI

>member
-1 MKKNFFYLAVT
+1 MKKNLFYLAVT
-12 LFMALFASCSQEETP
+12 LFMALFASCSQEEAP
-27 GAPGSKSKLVSIS
+27 GTPGSKSKLVSIS
-40 AKLPTE
+40 AQLPTE

-55 ANDHDLRCIL
+55 ANEHDLRCIL

-89 GKISFEFAL
+89 NKISFEFAL

-204 FNAEEGSVSTTL
+204 FNAEDGSVSTTL
-216 TPATLSE
+216 IPATLSE

-261 DVELRSTAIPAG
+261 DIELRSTAIPAG

-375 LESAP
+375 LESTT
-380 NNDRLAFCNKTM
+380 RLEFCSKEM
-392 GETIDFTGLELTS
+392 YGTIDFTGLELS
-405 SIGYQNTKA
+405 QGGYKNTKA
-414 LFADSRYTNY
+414 LFADSRYTQY
-424 SESYPLFEAFKT
+424 SDNFPVVKVFVDFKGQ
-436 FKDATAT
+436 ALA
-443 PGKSSG
+443 PNSSSG
-449 WYIPSIQQLKG
+449 WYIPSIEQL
-460 IMGVYFGSDEIA
+460 IDMTTSYFGEGENAKNDKFTTAVDAIEGA
-472 LNNLFVTAVDGIGA
+472 NLFVNSTTSG
-486 NKFVHATADRYL
+486 RYL
-498 IPSNI
+498 LSSSIT
-503 ENKAIIPILFKNQ
+503 NKALYPILLTGGVLNTSQ
-516 IWDSTFTKA
+516 KA
-525 QTIFNTA
+525 QAILNSDKA
-532 NPVGADGIRGQI
+532 GVQGQI

>member
-12 LFMALFASCSQEETP
+12 LFMALFASCSQEE
-27 GAPGSKSKLVSIS
+27 APSTLGSKSKLVSIS
-40 AKLPTE
+40 AQLPTE

-89 GKISFEFAL
+89 NKISFEFAL
-98 EPGDYKFLM
+98 EPGNYKFLM

-112 ATGAGQVNGHYAD
+112 ATGTGQVNGHYAD

-156 QEFTKTEDI
+156 QEFTKTEDV

-194 VSVSHKVPQG
+194 VPVSHKVPQG
-204 FNAEEGSVSTTL
+204 FNVEDGSVSTTL
-216 TPATLSE
+216 IPATLSE
-223 AAALGKGDTDLK
+223 AAALGKGNTDLK

-255 TFKDAS
+255 TFKDVS
-261 DVELRSTAIPAG
+261 DTELRSTAIPAG

-307 SNEEDIEP
+307 SNEENIEP

-335 AALNSEKTCIGVVYA
+335 ATLNGEKTCIGVVYA

-375 LESAP
+375 LESTA
-380 NNDRLAFCNKTM
+380 RLEFCSKEM
-392 GETIDFTGLELTS
+392 YGTIDFTDLELNKK
-405 SIGYQNTKA
+405 GNKNTKDI
-414 LFADSRYTNY
+414 FADNRYTQY
-424 SESYPLFEAFKT
+424 SDKFPVLEAFIT
-436 FKDATAT
+436 FKEQTMV
-443 PGKSSG
+443 PSNSSG
-449 WYIPSIQQLKG
+449 WYIPSIEQL
-460 IMGVYFGSDEIA
+460 IDMTTSYFGEGENAKNDKFATAVDAIEGA
-472 LNNLFVTAVDGIGA
+472 NLFVNSTTTG
-486 NKFVHATADRYL
+486 RYL
-498 IPSNI
+498 LSSSITNSGLHVILLTGSVLSTSQKVQAILNS
-503 ENKAIIPILFKNQ
+503 NKAGVQ
-516 IWDSTFTKA
+516 
-525 QTIFNTA
+525 
-532 NPVGADGIRGQI
+532 GQI

>member
-27 GAPGSKSKLVSIS
+27 GTPGSKSKLVSIS
-40 AKLPTE
+40 AQLPTE

-55 ANDHDLRCIL
+55 ANAHDLRCIL

-79 DEKLDLDAVD
+79 NEKLDIDAVD
-89 GKISFEFAL
+89 NKISFEFAL

-112 ATGAGQVNGHYAD
+112 ATGAGQVNGHYTD

-156 QEFTKTEDI
+156 QEFTKTEDV

-179 IVSEKNKTNFEKCAK
+179 IVSEKNKANFEKCAK

-204 FNAEEGSVSTTL
+204 FNAEDGSVSTTF
-216 TPATLSE
+216 TTATLSE
-223 AAALGKGDTDLK
+223 AATLGTGDTDLK

-273 VSVIRNR
+273 VSVVRNR

-307 SNEEDIEP
+307 SNEEDVEP
-315 TDPTLAMEVGDY
+315 TDPALAMEIGDY

-350 VDAQNGEKASDYD
+350 VDAQNGDKASDYD

-375 LESAP
+375 LESTA
-380 NNDRLAFCNKTM
+380 RFEFCKKEM
-392 GETIDFTGLELTS
+392 YGTIDFTGLELNQG
-405 SIGYQNTKA
+405 GYKNTKA
-414 LFADSRYTNY
+414 LFADSRYTQY
-424 SESYPLFEAFKT
+424 SENFLVVGEFIT
-436 FKDATAT
+436 FKGQTAT
-443 PGKSSG
+443 PGNSSG
-449 WYIPSIQQLKG
+449 WYIPSIEQL
-460 IMGVYFGSDEIA
+460 INMSTSYFGEGENAKNDKFA
-472 LNNLFVTAVDGIGA
+472 TAVDAIGA
-486 NKFVHATADRYL
+486 NQFVNSTTSGRYL
-498 IPSNI
+498 LSSNI
-503 ENKAIIPILFKNQ
+503 TNNALYPILLTGNVLNTSQ
-516 IWDSTFTKA
+516 KA
-525 QTIFNTA
+525 QAILNSDKA
-532 NPVGADGIRGQI
+532 GVQGQI

>member
-1 MKKNFFYLAVT
+1 MKKNFFYLAAT
-12 LFMALFASCSQEETP
+12 LFMALFASCSQEEAP

-40 AKLPTE
+40 AQLPTE

-55 ANDHDLRCIL
+55 ANEHDLRCIL

-204 FNAEEGSVSTTL
+204 FNAEDGSVSTTL

-375 LESAP
+375 LESTT
-380 NNDRLAFCNKTM
+380 RLEFCSKEM
-392 GETIDFTGLELTS
+392 YGTIDFTGLELS
-405 SIGYQNTKA
+405 QGGYKNTKA
-414 LFADSRYTNY
+414 LFADSRYTQY
-424 SESYPLFEAFKT
+424 SNNFPVVKVFVDFKGQ
-436 FKDATAT
+436 ALA
-443 PGKSSG
+443 PNSSSG
-449 WYIPSIQQLKG
+449 WYIPSIEQL
-460 IMGVYFGSDEIA
+460 IDMTTSYFGEGDTKKDK
-472 LNNLFVTAVDGIGA
+472 FVTAVDAIGA
-486 NKFVHATADRYL
+486 NQFVNSATTGRYL
-498 IPSNI
+498 LSSSITNSGLY
-503 ENKAIIPILFKNQ
+503 PILLTGSVLNTSQKVQAILNS
-516 IWDSTFTKA
+516 DKA
-525 QTIFNTA
+525 GVQ
-532 NPVGADGIRGQI
+532 GQI